1 MILIYLSST
10 TSGNQGKTKIE
21 FNLIVISI
29 VNVSN
34 VSKACREVV
43 KDKFDF
49 NLVAM
54 WRQDLLIKVVF
65 TV

>member
-10 TSGNQGKTKIE
+10 SGNQEKTKME